1 MAKLFIQ
8 KKVKAL
14 HKLAEKY
21 NYKIIKNSGL
31 KSTYDLIPNDLN
43 STNHSYF
50 KLKDYTEIFTILKQI
65 DEDIE
70 YAKKVKKE
78 REKNNKEIIQK
89 YLQEYEDILEL
100 LNKGEQQ

>member
-1 MAKLFIQ
+1 MAELFIQ
-8 KKVKAL
+8 KKAKAL

-21 NYKIIKNSGL
+21 NYKIIRNPGFNRS
-31 KSTYDLIPNDLN
+31 YDLIPKDLN
-43 STNHSYF
+43 STNHCYF
-50 KLKDYTEIFTILKQI
+50 KLKNYTEIFTILKQI

-70 YAKKVKKE
+70 YDKKVQKE

-89 YLQEYEDILEL
+89 NLKEYEDILEL